1 MNYYPVIIPTLNRL
15 VHFKRCVE
23 SLSKNTHANKT
34 ELVIGLD
41 YPPSEKYVEGY
52 KKVKEYISTIS
63 GFRKITVFERTENY
77 GAERNFAELKKYAFE
92 HYDALICSEDDNEFS
107 PCFLDFMNKMLEHYK
122 NDDRIV
128 SVSAYLP
135 FDYVDLTQSDI
146 IFTKEVNAWGM
157 GLWKKKEK
165 SNVLTIENA
174 VKIAK
179 SFSASFKCCFSY
191 PASFRML
198 LAMIS
203 NRDLWGDVIRTNMNI
218 VNGQYQ
224 VRPSLSLCRNLG
236 QDGSGLHCGI
246 DERYKHQEISL
257 NTVYTVANWNFSYSN
272 KLKKLEFNHLLP
284 TTFLRKVRFFVAL
297 AINYFLLR
305 SHLHNSK
312 KNK

>member
-1 MNYYPVIIPTLNRL
+1 MNLYPVVIPTLNRYE
-15 VHFKRCVE
+15 HFKRCVD
-23 SLSKNTHANKT
+23 SLARNTHADKT
-34 ELVIGLD
+34 ELIVGLD
-41 YPPSEKYVEGY
+41 YPPSEKYKDGY
-52 KKVKEYISTIS
+52 LKIKDYIHQIS
-63 GFRKITVFERTENY
+63 GFGKVTVFEHSRNLGPGGNY
-77 GAERNFAELKKYAFE
+77 HFIMKYAFE
-92 HYDALICSEDDNEFS
+92 KYDAVIFTEDDNEFS
-107 PCFLDFMNKMLEHYK
+107 PCFLDYMNKMLEHYK
-122 NDDRIV
+122 DDDRIV

-157 GLWKKKEK
+157 GLWKKKEE
-165 SNVLTIENA
+165 SNILTIENA

-203 NRDLWGDVIRTNMNI
+203 KREIWGDVIRTNMNI

-246 DERYKHQEISL
+246 DERYEHQEISL

-272 KLKKLEFNHLLP
+272 KLRKLEFNHLLP